1 MGYTKHKEKSP
12 QDTIFEIRQIL
23 NRAGIFTVLNHTSEE
38 YEGAHSNRISLYP
51 SKILGQN
58 GKGTDEL
65 FATASGYAELMER
78 IQNNALDQRLHTK
91 ELRGYASFWD
101 FPDEKII
108 TIDELLAQD
117 DSYLNNIFQ
126 KLGYVFQWQ
135 RESFL
140 ETLAQ
145 KYYGR
150 FDGTI
155 NVVPYVDVFSDR
167 IIYLPLALIKLFA
180 LTNGMTAG
188 NTLEEAL
195 VQGISE
201 VYERHVNKI
210 LIRGGYTPPEIPRE
224 HFNRYGLN
232 NLIEQI
238 ERGGK
243 YKVSV
248 RDCSLGKGYPVT
260 ATIIRDLEHG
270 TFGIK
275 FGCHPSLAIS
285 VERTLTEALQGKTI
299 EKFTSNNKFGSRDEI
314 EDYHNTFNVMKIG
327 YGFFPPELLTG
338 KPSWKFSVDTWE
350 KWQSTTNGEYLK
362 KLGAH
367 VKAQG
372 YSLMIRDSSHMGFKS
387 YHVLIPEIHNIMDIT
402 ETRVREFWTQLNVA
416 ESLNHFPNLTDEEE
430 RRLLKFIRF
439 KESSVEG
446 GMGLLFMHYF
456 TDNLFTSLKIA
467 AYLSLKRSEYSE
479 AEKYFRQLTAID
491 ADKNY
496 FLCLADFS
504 KLMAQGLTVEDAH
517 EKIKYLY
524 REDTARRV
532 VDETADLDKVLTKV
546 FPQMKCFDCENCALA
561 GIHCEY
567 PRVNE
572 IYRKIKTAMKDSK
585 VSQEILASD
594 LKRVI

>member
-23 NRAGIFTVLNHTSEE
+23 NRAGIFTVLNHVGNE
-38 YEGAHSNRISLYP
+38 YKGAYSNRISLYP

-91 ELRGYASFWD
+91 ELREYAGFWD

-108 TIDELLAQD
+108 SIAELLSQD
-117 DSYLNNIFQ
+117 DSYLDNIFQ
-126 KLGYVFQWQ
+126 KLGYVFHWQ
-135 RESFL
+135 RETLL

-145 KYYGR
+145 KYYGK

-155 NVVPYVDVFSDR
+155 NAVPYVDVFSNR
-167 IIYLPLALIKLFA
+167 IIYLPLALIKLFDF
-180 LTNGMTAG
+180 TNGMTAG

-210 LIRGGYTPPEIPRE
+210 LIGGGYTPPEIPRE
-224 HFNRYGLN
+224 YLSRYGLN

-248 RDCSLGKGYPVT
+248 RDCSLGKDYPVT
-260 ATIIRDLEHG
+260 ATIIRDLERG
-270 TFGIK
+270 TFGVK

-285 VERTLTEALQGKTI
+285 IERTLTEALQGKTI
-299 EKFTSNNKFGSRDEI
+299 ENFTSNNKFGSRAEI
-314 EDYHNTFNVMKIG
+314 EDYHNAFNAMKIG

-338 KPSWKFSVDTWE
+338 KPSWEFSAATWE
-350 KWQSTTNGEYLK
+350 NWQSATNVEYLK
-362 KLGAH
+362 KLVAH

-372 YSLMIRDSSHMGFKS
+372 YHLLIRDSSHMGFKS
-387 YHVLIPEIHNIMDIT
+387 YHVLIAEIHNIIAFS
-402 ETRVREFWTQLNVA
+402 ETRIREFWTQLNVA

-430 RRLLKFIRF
+430 RRLLKFICF
-439 KESSVEG
+439 KENSVES

-456 TDNLFTSLKIA
+456 TGNLFTPLKMA
-467 AYLSLKRSEYSE
+467 AYISLKRGEYST
-479 AEKYFRQLTAID
+479 AEKYFRQLTVTD
-491 ADKNY
+491 DEKNY
-496 FLCLADFS
+496 FRCLADFS

-524 REDTARRV
+524 REDIASRV
-532 VDETADLDKVLTKV
+532 VDETADLSKVLTKV
-546 FPQMKCFDCENCALA
+546 FPQMKCFDCENCAA
-561 GIHCEY
+561 SGRYCEY
-567 PRVNE
+567 PIVNE
-572 IYRKIKTAMKDSK
+572 IYRKIKTAMKASN
-585 VSQEILASD
+585 VSQEIFAND